1 MVTSPIQQPTAVL
14 PSAAG
19 DLRALGRA
27 LATAGPRW
35 RERLLT
41 DLDPVRRGFT
51 EHVRVTEGTG
61 GHYADLVRAAPRLD
75 RGVRLLVGEHAAI
88 GAALAALQHSVRL
101 PGVSAAE
108 VRARTRDLLR
118 ALDRH
123 RRHGADL
130 LWEAYQ
136 ADLGGED

>member
-1 MVTSPIQQPTAVL
+1 MVTSPIQQPISVL
-14 PSAAG
+14 PTAPG
-19 DLRALGRA
+19 DLRALARA
-27 LATAGPRW
+27 IGGPRW

-41 DLDPVRRGFT
+41 DLDPVRQGFT
-51 EHVRVTEGTG
+51 EHVRVTEGPG
-61 GHYADLVRAAPRLD
+61 GHYADLVRAAPRLH
-75 RGVRLLVGEHAAI
+75 RGVRLLVAEHAAI
-88 GAALAALQHSVRL
+88 LAALAALQHAVRL
-101 PGVSAAE
+101 PGASAAQ
-108 VRARTRDLLR
+108 VRARTVDLLR

>member
-27 LATAGPRW
+27 PATGPRW

-41 DLDPVRRGFT
+41 DLNPVRRGFT
-51 EHVRVTEGTG
+51 EHVRVTEGAG

-88 GAALAALQHSVRL
+88 SAALAALQHAVRL

>member
-1 MVTSPIQQPTAVL
+1 MVTSPIQQPISVL
-14 PSAAG
+14 PTAPG
-19 DLRALGRA
+19 DLRALARA
-27 LATAGPRW
+27 TGGPRW

-41 DLDPVRRGFT
+41 DLDPVRLGFT
-51 EHVRVTEGTG
+51 EHVRVTEGPG
-61 GHYADLVRAAPRLD
+61 GHYADLVRAAPRLH
-75 RGVRLLVGEHAAI
+75 RGVRLLVAEHAAI
-88 GAALAALQHSVRL
+88 LAALAALQHAVRL
-101 PGVSAAE
+101 PGASAAQ
-108 VRARTRDLLR
+108 VRARTADLLR

>member
-1 MVTSPIQQPTAVL
+1 MVTSPIQQPTVVL
-14 PSAAG
+14 PSASG

-35 RERLLT
+35 RERLLA
-41 DLDPVRRGFT
+41 DLDPVRRGFA
-51 EHVRVTEGTG
+51 EHVRVTEEPG

-75 RGVRLLVGEHAAI
+75 RGVRLLVAEHAAI
-88 GAALAALQHSVRL
+88 SGALAALQHAVRL

>member
-1 MVTSPIQQPTAVL
+1 MVTSPIQQPISVL
-14 PSAAG
+14 PTAPG
-19 DLRALGRA
+19 DLRALARA
-27 LATAGPRW
+27 TGGPRW

-41 DLDPVRRGFT
+41 DLDPVRQGFT
-51 EHVRVTEGTG
+51 EHVRVTEGPG
-61 GHYADLVRAAPRLD
+61 GHYADLVRAAPRLH
-75 RGVRLLVGEHAAI
+75 RGVRLLVAEHAAI
-88 GAALAALQHSVRL
+88 LAALAALQHAVRM
-101 PGVSAAE
+101 PGASAAQ
-108 VRARTRDLLR
+108 VRARTADLLR

>member
-1 MVTSPIQQPTAVL
+1 MVTSPIQQPISVL
-14 PSAAG
+14 PTAPG
-19 DLRALGRA
+19 DLRALARA
-27 LATAGPRW
+27 TGGPRW

-41 DLDPVRRGFT
+41 DLDPVRQGFT
-51 EHVRVTEGTG
+51 EHVRVTEGPG
-61 GHYADLVRAAPRLD
+61 GHYADLVRAAPRLH
-75 RGVRLLVGEHAAI
+75 RGVRLLVAEHAAI
-88 GAALAALQHSVRL
+88 LAALAALQHAVRL
-101 PGVSAAE
+101 PGAPAAQ
-108 VRARTRDLLR
+108 VRARTVDLLR